1 MGLLTKS
8 KNRKTPDEVFHS
20 NHYLRHTARRLE
32 HLASL
37 RLDVVGKR
45 VFEPGAGIGDH
56 TQFYLDRGC
65 SVHVSEP
72 REDNLNVI
80 RERFAG
86 NERVTTEAIDL
97 ENPPADSPSGYD
109 LVHCYGVLYHLSDP
123 TDAIRYLAGC
133 AGDTMLVELCV
144 SFGDDEELNTVPEIQ
159 GHASQAVSG
168 YGCRPTRPW
177 VEARLREHFAH
188 VYYPQTQPAHPEFPL
203 DWDAAPPSASGDNRM
218 ALSRAVF
225 VASRRPI
232 DSPLLSEQRPR
243 TQRLV

>member
-8 KNRKTPDEVFHS
+8 KHRKTPTEVFHS

-37 RLDVVGKR
+37 GLDLVNKR

-65 SVHVSEP
+65 SVHASEP
-72 REDNLNVI
+72 REENLSVM

-86 NERVTTEAIDL
+86 DGRVTLEAIDL
-97 ENPPADSPSGYD
+97 EHPPAGSPSGYD
-109 LVHCYGVLYHLSDP
+109 IVHCYGLLYHLSDP
-123 TDAIRYLAGC
+123 TEAIRYLAGC
-133 AGDTMLVELCV
+133 AGEMMLVELCV
-144 SFGDDEELNTVPEIQ
+144 SFGENEALNTVEETQ
-159 GHASQAVSG
+159 AHASQAVSG

-177 VEARLREHFAH
+177 VEARLREHFEH
-188 VYYPQTQPAHPEFPL
+188 VYYPLTQPAHPEFPL
-203 DWDAAPPSASGDNRM
+203 DWESSPPSASDENKK

-225 VASRRPI
+225 VASRGPI
-232 DSPLLSEQRPR
+232 DNSLLSPERPR